1 VQARGNRSDRPE
13 HLVYPPLSFYSHH
26 YRSIPFFS
34 GISLVSVAQC
44 ERLIFWISYRIG
56 AGRGSPGT
64 LPSRRVRGGTGEL
77 PIWCY
82 ISPDHHARCSRY
94 SRTYGMPLN
103 TWRTERRS
111 PARKIGVSR
120 WGCGDHIGVGRCAA
134 LLAEGISGQLPRGHR
149 RFLGNL

>member
-64 LPSRRVRGGTGEL
+64 LPSRRVRGGTDE
-77 PIWCY
+77 PSIWCR
-82 ISPDHHARCSRY
+82 ILLVHRTRCSRY
-94 SRTYGMPLN
+94 SRTYRMPLN
-103 TWRTERRS
+103 NPRGH
-111 PARKIGVSR
+111 A
-120 WGCGDHIGVGRCAA
+120 GVGQCVA
-134 LLAEGISGQLPRGHR
+134 LLAGGISGRSPSDHR
-149 RFLGNL
+149 QFPGRSYL